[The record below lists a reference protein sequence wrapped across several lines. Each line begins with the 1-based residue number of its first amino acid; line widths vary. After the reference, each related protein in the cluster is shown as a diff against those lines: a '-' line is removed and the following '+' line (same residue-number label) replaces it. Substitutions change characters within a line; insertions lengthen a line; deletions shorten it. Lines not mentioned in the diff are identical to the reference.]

1 MIRLIV
7 ITVVCGGLTW
17 LFATNLVRAPR
28 KGVIWYSGSVVAK
41 RRTQPVR
48 FWSMVLFNIVFL
60 LVCVSLIVMLSPMLW
75 SSK

>member
-1 MIRLIV
+1 MIRLVV

-17 LFATNLVRAPR
+17 LFATNLVRAAR
-28 KGVIWYSGSVVAK
+28 KGVIRSRIGHAD
-41 RRTQPVR
+41 RRKQPVM

-75 SSK
+75 SGK